1 MDNSLVKEHFTS
13 SGLCSMIPVLVNFL
27 VAMIKKLPDKSTLRK
42 ELYFGIHFE
51 NTVHHCSEYMAAGV

>member
-1 MDNSLVKEHFTS
+1 
-13 SGLCSMIPVLVNFL
+13 MIPVLVNFL